1 MANIIQLAQQ
11 IKSGEYPRQEIDVEQ
26 FFNEDGSPIREN
38 RIQVRDVDRDIDR
51 IDRAVNK
58 MKVSGDYSKLEDLT
72 LVKYPND
79 LLKINNGNHT
89 AEMIYLLKQQNIDLP
104 PITGCIVDF
113 NNDLGG
119 KLSNAL
125 ALGNELNKIEVEK
138 VDVHHNDIRNHLYQ
152 LMDEQEDYKL
162 SEDQIK
168 VFMRQYPQV
177 SKRTIGQWVSNHN
190 EVGGRR
196 EPLISYTTGE
206 LQTFKSTFEK
216 MQKYRDYVVLEPRN
230 LRGALETGIAQA
242 FRQMKTQGKT
252 KCLVILFCESVSQA
266 VKWEESNVEEKIKL
280 EYEELSGYYE
290 VTIEYE
296 MLCYA

>member
-89 AEMIYLLKQQNIDLP
+89 AEMIYLLKQEDIDLP
-104 PITGCIVDF
+104 PIKGCVVDF
-113 NNDLGG
+113 VKDLGG

-138 VDVHHNDIRNHLYQ
+138 VDVHDNDIKKHLYQ

-196 EPLISYTTGE
+196 EPLISYTLGE
-206 LQTFKSTFEK
+206 LQTIQSTFEK

-242 FRQMKTQGKT
+242 FRQMKTKNKT
-252 KCLVILFCESVSQA
+252 KCLVILFCESVAQA
-266 VKWEESNVEEKIKL
+266 DKWDNVEEKIKL
-280 EYEELSGYYE
+280 EYEELSRYYE

>member
-1 MANIIQLAQQ
+1 MNITRLAQQ
-11 IKSGEYPRQEIDVEQ
+11 IKSGEYPKEEVDIDQ

-38 RIQVRDVDRDIDR
+38 RIQVRDTDRDIDR

-58 MKVSGDYSKLEDLT
+58 MLVSGDYSKLEDLT
-72 LVKYPND
+72 LVRYPSGLVK
-79 LLKINNGNHT
+79 LLNGNHT
-89 AEMIYLLKQQNIDLP
+89 AEMIYQLKQKGVDLLP
-104 PITGCIVDF
+104 PKACTVHYVE
-113 NNDLGG
+113 DLGG
-119 KLSNAL
+119 VDSGCQG
-125 ALGNELNKIEVEK
+125 LGNELNKIEVEK
-138 VDVHHNDIRNHLYQ
+138 VDVHHNDIKKHLYQ
-152 LMDEQEDYKL
+152 LMDEQNEYKL
-162 SEDQIK
+162 SDDQIK

-177 SKRTIGQWVSNHN
+177 SKRTIAQWISNHD

-196 EPLISYTTGE
+196 KPLISYTLGE
-206 LQTFKSTFEK
+206 LLTIKSTFEK

-252 KCLVILFCESVSQA
+252 KCLVILFCESVAQA

>member
-11 IKSGEYPRQEIDVEQ
+11 IKSGEYPREEIDVEQ

-79 LLKINNGNHT
+79 ILKINNGNHT
-89 AEMIYLLKQQNIDLP
+89 AEMIYLLKQENIDLP
-104 PITGCIVDF
+104 PIKGCVVDF
-113 NNDLGG
+113 EKDLGG

-162 SEDQIK
+162 SKEQIK
-168 VFMRQYPQV
+168 EFNRQYPHI
-177 SKRTIGQWVSNHN
+177 SSGTITQWIQNHK

-196 EPLISYTTGE
+196 PTHITYTENE
-206 LQTFKSTFEK
+206 LETIRSNIEK
-216 MQKYRDYVVLEPRN
+216 MQKYSDYVILEPRN

-242 FRQMKTQGKT
+242 FRQMKTQSKT
-252 KCLVILFCESVSQA
+252 KCLVILFCENVAQA
-266 VKWEESNVEEKIKL
+266 DKWEKSNIQERIKL

-296 MLCYA
+296 MLRYA

>member
-1 MANIIQLAQQ
+1 MNITRLAQQ
-11 IKSGEYPRQEIDVEQ
+11 IKSGEYPKEEVDIDQ

-38 RIQVRDVDRDIDR
+38 RIQVRDTDRDIDR

-58 MKVSGDYSKLEDLT
+58 MLVSGDYSKLEDLT
-72 LVKYPND
+72 LVRYPSGLVK
-79 LLKINNGNHT
+79 LLNGNHT
-89 AEMIYLLKQQNIDLP
+89 AEMIYLLKQKGVDLP
-104 PITGCIVDF
+104 PQMGNYVDF
-113 NNDLGG
+113 EKDLGS
-119 KLSNAL
+119 KNSEEL

-138 VDVHHNDIRNHLYQ
+138 VDVHHNDIKKHLYQ
-152 LMDEQEDYKL
+152 LMDEQNEYKL
-162 SEDQIK
+162 SDDQIK

-177 SKRTIGQWVSNHN
+177 SKRTIAQWISNHD

-196 EPLISYTTGE
+196 KPLISYTLGE
-206 LQTFKSTFEK
+206 LLTIKSTFEK

-230 LRGALETGIAQA
+230 LRGAMETGIAQA
-242 FRQMKTQGKT
+242 FRLMKKDSKT
-252 KCLVILFCESVSQA
+252 KCLVLLFCESVAQA
-266 VKWEESNVEEKIKL
+266 DKWEESNVEEKIKL

>member
-11 IKSGEYPRQEIDVEQ
+11 IKSGEYPREEIDIEQ

-38 RIQVRDVDRDIDR
+38 RIQVRDIDRDIDR

-79 LLKINNGNHT
+79 ILKIGNGNHT
-89 AEMIYLLKQQNIDLP
+89 AEMIYLLKQQGVDLP
-104 PITGCIVDF
+104 PTMGTILDF
-113 NNDLGG
+113 EEDLGG

-152 LMDEQEDYKL
+152 LMDEQEEYKL

-168 VFMRQYPQV
+168 VFNRQYPHI
-177 SKRTIGQWVSNHN
+177 SSRTISQWISNHK

-196 EPLISYTTGE
+196 PTTITYTKNE
-206 LQTFKSTFEK
+206 LATIKSTFEK
-216 MQKYRDYVVLEPRN
+216 IEEYEDYAVLDPRN

-242 FRQMKTQGKT
+242 FRQMKNKDKR
-252 KCLVILFCESVSQA
+252 KCLVILFCEGAAQGDEW
-266 VKWEESNVEEKIKL
+266 KNSNIGEKIKL
-280 EYEELSGYYE
+280 EYEELSNYHN
-290 VTIEYE
+290 VTIEYH
-296 MLCYA
+296 MLSHA

>member
-11 IKSGEYPRQEIDVEQ
+11 IKSGQYPREEVDIEQ

-38 RIQVRDVDRDIDR
+38 RIQVRDIDRDIDR

-79 LLKINNGNHT
+79 ILKINNGNHT
-89 AEMIYLLKQQNIDLP
+89 AEMIYLLKQQGVDLP
-104 PITGCIVDF
+104 PTKGFIVDF
-113 NNDLGG
+113 EKDLEG
-119 KLSNAL
+119 KLSNVL
-125 ALGNELNKIEVEK
+125 SLGNELNKIEVEK

-168 VFMRQYPQV
+168 VFNRQYPHI
-177 SKRTIGQWVSNHN
+177 SSRTISQWISNHK

-196 EPLISYTTGE
+196 EPLVSYTLGE
-206 LQTFKSTFEK
+206 LQTIKSTFEK
-216 MQKYRDYVVLEPRN
+216 MQKYSDYVILEPRN
-230 LRGALETGIAQA
+230 LRGAMETGIAQA

-252 KCLVILFCESVSQA
+252 KCLVILFCETVAQA
-266 VKWEESNVEEKIKL
+266 NKWEKSNIEEKIKL